1 MFNEKVI
8 VIGGGVGPL
17 AGVKLHQY
25 IIENTRT
32 NGTDQDH
39 FDIYHLSRSSNIT
52 DRTEA
57 LQAGKPEL
65 PAEGMFRT
73 FALADSALKSAGKHG
88 VGGVPCNT
96 FHAPAIFNHFT
107 QLLSTADLSLSV
119 INMIEETASVIKNSY
134 PKVTAIGVLS
144 TTGTRTADVYP
155 KLLEPLGFSIVQVD
169 ETDQT
174 DLHEAIY
181 NRSWGIKATPH
192 IDPRVRKKFEHFLRK
207 LMEKGAQAVILGCTE
222 IPLALPEQELFGIP
236 LIDPMLALA
245 RALIREANPR
255 KLKKVAPK

>member
-1 MFNEKVI
+1 MVNEKVI

-25 IIENTRT
+25 IIENTST

-39 FDIYHLSRSSNIT
+39 FDIYHLSCSGDIP

-57 LQAGKPEL
+57 LRSGKPEL

-73 FALADSALKSAGKHG
+73 FTLADSALTSAGKQG
-88 VGGVPCNT
+88 VGGIPCNT

-107 QLLSTADLSLSV
+107 QLLSAADLSLSV
-119 INMIEETASVIKNSY
+119 INMVEETAAVITNRY
-134 PKVTAIGVLS
+134 PNVTTIGLLS
-144 TTGTRTADVYP
+144 TTGTRAAKVYL
-155 KLLEPLGFSIVQVD
+155 KLFEPLGFSIAQVD
-169 ETDQT
+169 ETDQA

-181 NRSWGIKATPH
+181 NRSWGIKATPYV
-192 IDPRVRKKFEHFLRK
+192 DPRVRKKFEYFLRK
-207 LMEKGAQAVILGCTE
+207 LIEQGAQAVILGCTE

-236 LIDPMLALA
+236 LVDPMLALA
-245 RALIREANPR
+245 RALIREANPK
-255 KLKKVAPK
+255 KLR